1 MGLFDAALDANR
13 QSRLL
18 AEAQAIA
25 PVGSWEWDVAS
36 GAVSW
41 TAEHYQIF
49 GRDPSDFTPNIDNGL
64 AAFHEDDR
72 DHMQAILEKSI
83 ELLQPYSVVIRIR
96 RPNGE
101 IRWIESVGLPSIGA
115 NGDVKVIGTARDV
128 TEKEQGLAR
137 LRESDARYRTIVE
150 TAREAIWVVDAE
162 GRTTFGNSEL
172 ATMLGR
178 PLEEIIGASFFEFLD
193 DEGRELAVENFAG
206 LRQGTARRFDFRLV
220 RPDGTE
226 VWTLLSTAPIH
237 DSDGNF
243 TGALAMLTDITERHQ
258 ADIALQQ
265 SEARLGEAQRLALMG
280 NWALDVKTRVL
291 TCSDELFHVIGV
303 EPDQGVAS
311 FDRFILLVHPDDRVR
326 ATSFM
331 TRVQTD
337 FLAVS
342 DELRIVTPNGDDRWI
357 ALRARPIVDATGEV
371 LEMLGTLQ
379 DITERKVSEEQLV
392 HLALHDMLTGLPN
405 RSLFKDRLQRALVRN
420 SSPVAV
426 MLLDLDGFKAINE
439 DLGHSAGDALLVQI
453 AGRLSRALRPA
464 DTVARF
470 GGDEFAI
477 LLEGGGETDLN
488 AAAAR
493 LLGVLE
499 VAFNIEAQ
507 SVAAAASIGV
517 AFSNDGSR
525 GVDEMLRDADAAVF
539 QAKRKGGGRY
549 EMFDAEHQATVVER
563 MELERDLR
571 TVQLGE
577 EMTLHYQPLVDLRD
591 GNITGFEALLRWN
604 HPQRGMISPADFIPI
619 AEKSGTIVPI
629 GRWVVEEACR
639 QARLWQQHHSAAA
652 GLGMNV
658 NVSARQLADPE
669 IVHDVARAL
678 DLSGLQASLL
688 TLEITETMIVADQ
701 AAAGVTLKQLKGLGV
716 RISVDDFGT
725 GYSSLGHLDQFPV
738 DELKIDR
745 SFVARLGSDAEAHGV
760 AIALIRLGR
769 SLQIDVVAEGIEL
782 DEQLDQLRA
791 AGCTRGQGYYF
802 WRPLDVA
809 AVEDLLEIV
818 EQDATPRELASV
830 VLVVDDD
837 DDVRRSTGRILAGAG
852 YEVIE
857 AATGQQAIDVVRAR
871 RLDAVI
877 LDIQLPDISGFE
889 VFETIK
895 RLSNGDLPVLHLS
908 GVAVAIGD
916 RVRALDLGA
925 DGFLL
930 KPVDPADLVATL
942 AATLRARRGGRVVAG
957 HGSV

>member
-1 MGLFDAALDANR
+1 VGLDANR
-13 QSRLL
+13 DRELL

-25 PVGSWEWDVAS
+25 HVGSWEWDVAT
-36 GAVSW
+36 GVLRW
-41 TAEHYQIF
+41 TAEHYRIF
-49 GRDPSDFTPNIDNGL
+49 GLDPSTFSPTIYNGL
-64 AAFHEDDR
+64 AAVHDDDR
-72 DHMQAILEKSI
+72 DHLKSVIEASI
-83 ELLQPYSVVIRIR
+83 EHFQPYSCVVRIH

-101 IRWIESVGLPSIGA
+101 IRWIESVGVPKVVD
-115 NGDVKVIGTARDV
+115 DVVVRLTGTALDV
-128 TEKEQGLAR
+128 TARELGLAS
-137 LRESDARYRTIVE
+137 LRDSEARYKTIVE

-162 GRTTFGNSEL
+162 GRTTFGNAEL
-172 ATMLGR
+172 AIMLGR
-178 PLEEIIGASFFEFLD
+178 PLEELIGASLFEFLD
-193 DEGRELAVENFAG
+193 DEGRALAVVNLAA

-237 DSDGNF
+237 DSDGNY

-265 SEARLGEAQRLALMG
+265 SEARLSEAQRLALMG
-280 NWALDVKTRVL
+280 NWAFDVKRRVL
-291 TCSDELFHVIGV
+291 TCSDELFLVIGV
-303 EPDQGVAS
+303 EPDQGLAS
-311 FDRFILLVHPDDRVR
+311 FDRFILLVHPEDRVR
-326 ATSFM
+326 ASSFM

-342 DELRIVTPNGDDRWI
+342 DELRIVTPKGDDRWI
-357 ALRARPIVDATGEV
+357 ALRAKPVIDSTGQV
-371 LEMLGTLQ
+371 VEMLGTLQ

-405 RSLFKDRLQRALVRN
+405 RTLFKDRLQRALVRTR
-420 SSPVAV
+420 SPIAV

-439 DLGHSAGDALLVQI
+439 DFGHSAGDALLVQV
-453 AGRLSRALRPA
+453 AARLSSALRPT

-477 LLEGGGETDLN
+477 LLEGGGETETN

-493 LLGVLE
+493 LLSIFE
-499 VAFNIEAQ
+499 VPFAIEGR
-507 SVAAAASIGV
+507 SVVTEASIGI
-517 AFSNDGSR
+517 AYSNGGSPR
-525 GVDEMLRDADAAVF
+525 VDEMLRDADAAVL

-549 EMFDAEHQATVVER
+549 ELFDAEHHAMVVER

-571 TVQLGE
+571 HVQLGE

-619 AEKSGTIVPI
+619 AEQSGAIVPI

-639 QARLWQQHHSAAA
+639 QIRLWQQHQPAAA
-652 GLGMNV
+652 DLGMNV

-688 TLEITETMIVADQ
+688 TLEITETMIMADP
-701 AAAGVTLKQLKGLGV
+701 AAVGVTLQQLKGLGV

-745 SFVARLGSDAEAHGV
+745 SFVARLGSDTEAHGV
-760 AIALIRLGR
+760 AFALIRLGR
-769 SLQIDVVAEGIEL
+769 SLRIDVVAEGIERE
-782 DEQLDQLRA
+782 DQLDQLRA

-809 AVEDLLEIV
+809 AVEVLLE
-818 EQDATPRELASV
+818 V
-830 VLVVDDD
+830 V
-837 DDVRRSTGRILAGAG
+837 
-852 YEVIE
+852 
-857 AATGQQAIDVVRAR
+857 
-871 RLDAVI
+871 
-877 LDIQLPDISGFE
+877 
-889 VFETIK
+889 
-895 RLSNGDLPVLHLS
+895 
-908 GVAVAIGD
+908 
-916 RVRALDLGA
+916 
-925 DGFLL
+925 
-930 KPVDPADLVATL
+930 
-942 AATLRARRGGRVVAG
+942 
-957 HGSV
+957 